1 MKFFN
6 LSQEKVYAEN
16 NQAIF
21 SKISRKNMK
30 KPTLKL

>member
-1 MKFFN
+1 MKFLN

-21 SKISRKNMK
+21 SKISQKQE
-30 KPTLKL
+30 L